1 MAKVSKPA
9 TLATELG
16 VHERQLASLGVT
28 NVSLNTDTR
37 LFIDPMLLPESA
49 HAEISTAAR
58 NAYNDHFRKII
69 KLLKT
74 SRARGDVAW
83 RAAERLFHFSEISW
97 TCLGYG
103 STIHGSGFGA
113 QLVGTTLDTASQIV
127 QLGVEDVDLFMVL
140 ALFEEGIGPDR
151 ISDMTT
157 NVILSSLIAFTQRAA
172 SKLKIATAT
181 HHTNH
186 GDLRVPTNPF
196 TDGPLV
202 FVPTDI
208 VRDLP
213 VACDWSDIS
222 RVVSENEQ
230 LRDRVNSNIGEIW
243 ASMTQ
248 KEKHQLKNAAMR
260 SKAAFD
266 EMLALIRQAD
276 TTPYDFVAD
285 RNGETFWSRLGERL
299 EAKYPVDLAKF
310 AGRKLDATAV
320 QSVVTNILNQ
330 FRELV
335 ENKGIWKELW
345 TDAGEHRKEKAAQR
359 LFFVIAYA
367 YCKANNLD
375 ISPEADS
382 GNGPVDFKV
391 SQGFRGKVVVEI
403 KLSTG
408 NVIHGYERQLEIYK
422 RAEETEY
429 GVFLLVDIG
438 GLGKKYARIQ
448 RLRDEAQRKGES
460 TSAIWYVDATQK
472 QSASKRS

>member
-1 MAKVSKPA
+1 
-9 TLATELG
+9 
-16 VHERQLASLGVT
+16 
-28 NVSLNTDTR
+28 
-37 LFIDPMLLPESA
+37 
-49 HAEISTAAR
+49 
-58 NAYNDHFRKII
+58 
-69 KLLKT
+69 
-74 SRARGDVAW
+74 
-83 RAAERLFHFSEISW
+83 
-97 TCLGYG
+97 
-103 STIHGSGFGA
+103 
-113 QLVGTTLDTASQIV
+113 
-127 QLGVEDVDLFMVL
+127 
-140 ALFEEGIGPDR
+140 
-151 ISDMTT
+151 
-157 NVILSSLIAFTQRAA
+157 
-172 SKLKIATAT
+172 
-181 HHTNH
+181 
-186 GDLRVPTNPF
+186 
-196 TDGPLV
+196 
-202 FVPTDI
+202 
-208 VRDLP
+208 
-213 VACDWSDIS
+213 
-222 RVVSENEQ
+222 
-230 LRDRVNSNIGEIW
+230 
-243 ASMTQ
+243 MTQ